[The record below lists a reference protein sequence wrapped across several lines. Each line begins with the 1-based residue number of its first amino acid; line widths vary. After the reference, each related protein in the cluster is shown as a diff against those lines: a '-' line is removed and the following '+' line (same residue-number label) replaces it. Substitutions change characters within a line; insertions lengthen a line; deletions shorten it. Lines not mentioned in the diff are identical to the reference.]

1 MQDYHQPYEELSQK
15 DRSYVYALNSL
26 KEEIEAIDW
35 YNQRAAVSQ
44 DKSIKEIMEHNRDEE
59 IEHAVMIIEWLRR
72 NMPGWDEELRKYLFT
87 QEPLLEIEEGDSEN
101 RSADLKKRRPR
112 FKRIKRM
119 NFCR

>member
-35 YNQRAAVSQ
+35 YNQRAAVSK

-101 RSADLKKRRPR
+101 RSGDLKKGDLGLRGL
-112 FKRIKRM
+112 KE
-119 NFCR
+119 